1 MKKRFQK
8 TIVVSG
14 GKIHFDLTKG
24 VQVDGLVSIAEKVA
38 EEAARRSDT
47 SECVDICVFGLDFE
61 KRFDQIFGEGAT
73 VKTFGTT
80 RPSVFQVEEF
90 FKKLNGLMDAWLSE
104 LEVE

>member
-14 GKIHFDLTKG
+14 GKIHLDLTKG
-24 VQVDGLVSIAEKVA
+24 VQVDGLVSIAENVA

-47 SECVDICVFGLDFE
+47 SECADICTLGSDFE
-61 KRFDQIFGEGAT
+61 EKFDQIFGEGAT

-104 LEVE
+104 LEVK